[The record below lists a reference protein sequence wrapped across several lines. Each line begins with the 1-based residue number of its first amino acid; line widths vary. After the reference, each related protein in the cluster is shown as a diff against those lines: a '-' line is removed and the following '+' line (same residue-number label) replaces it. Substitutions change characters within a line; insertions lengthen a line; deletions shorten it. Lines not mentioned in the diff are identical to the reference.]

1 MQMKGTIM
9 NNFLYAMTESFGR
22 MQEKIHMVL
31 ENPICTE
38 KDKNELFLHVGN
50 CVHSILD
57 YAERVKVDEEE
68 KGLLSAFRYINNSLK
83 HSEKVVEITE
93 QQGGFSFPTSFPLTI
108 PRREVVWSVVDN
120 GYIENQRRN
129 YKKFLAGK
137 NVIETCEEIIKIL
150 EKYHF

>member
-1 MQMKGTIM
+1 M

-22 MQEKIHMVL
+22 MQDEIQKVL
-31 ENPICTE
+31 EESTFTE
-38 KDKNELFLHVGN
+38 KDGNELFLCVGN

-93 QQGGFSFPTSFPLTI
+93 QQGGFSFPISFPLTI

-120 GYIENQRRN
+120 GDKENQKIN
-129 YKKFLAGK
+129 YKKYLAGK
-137 NVIETCEEIIKIL
+137 NVIETCEDIIKIL
-150 EKYHF
+150 SKYHF

>member
-1 MQMKGTIM
+1 M

-22 MQEKIHMVL
+22 MQDEIQKVL
-31 ENPICTE
+31 EESTFTE
-38 KDKNELFLHVGN
+38 KDKNELFLCVGN

-83 HSEKVVEITE
+83 HSEKVVEITD
-93 QQGGFSFPTSFPLTI
+93 QQGGFSFPISFPLTI

-120 GYIENQRRN
+120 GDKENQKIN
-129 YKKFLAGK
+129 YKKYLAGK
-137 NVIETCEEIIKIL
+137 NVIETCEDIIKIL
-150 EKYHF
+150 NKYHF